1 MMVTPSIAML
11 GVSFLYIHVIRF
23 KKKIKIK

>member
-1 MMVTPSIAML
+1 MMVTPSIVML